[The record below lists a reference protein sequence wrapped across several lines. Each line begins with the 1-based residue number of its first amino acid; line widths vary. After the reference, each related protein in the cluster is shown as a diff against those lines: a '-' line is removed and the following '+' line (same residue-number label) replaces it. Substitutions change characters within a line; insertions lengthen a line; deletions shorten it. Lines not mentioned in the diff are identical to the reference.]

1 VAKISF
7 EEQQAPGAG
16 TPSDSRIQQVARVVL
31 ERGSASAQD
40 LAAEFGVSLM
50 TIHRD
55 LDKLES
61 QGVLR
66 KHRGGVSAQPSGIF
80 ESNIAYRRTAMQ
92 SAKAA
97 IAEYAAS
104 FVEPGMSVM
113 LDDSTSVQ
121 AMLPYVA
128 AATPINVVTN
138 FLDGLIELAGAPGVE
153 LVALGGD
160 YDDQHRSFLGVG
172 CVEAIRALRVDAAF
186 VSISAASNGLAFHQE
201 QRIVSVKREM
211 LDVATTKYLLLDHSK
226 LGKTALHR
234 VAPLTDFDLVI
245 VDDQTPDATLTEFER
260 NGVRYA
266 VAPKPDGHDKR
277 GRDA

>member
-1 VAKISF
+1 MAKTTLDDH
-7 EEQQAPGAG
+7 QTG
-16 TPSDSRIQQVARVVL
+16 SRIQQVAQAVL
-31 ERGSASAQD
+31 ARGSASAQD

-55 LDKLES
+55 LDKLEA

-66 KHRGGVSAQPSGIF
+66 KYRGGVSAQPSGIF

-92 SAKAA
+92 AAKAA

-121 AMLPYVA
+121 AMLPFVMES
-128 AATPINVVTN
+128 TPIHVVTN
-138 FLDGLIELAGAPGVE
+138 FLDGMNELAGAPGVE
-153 LVALGGD
+153 LLALGGD
-160 YDDQHRSFLGVG
+160 YDDQHRSFLGVA

-186 VSISAASNGLAFHQE
+186 VSISAVSDGLAFHQE

-211 LDVATTKYLLLDHSK
+211 LDVATTKYLLLDHTK
-226 LGKTALHR
+226 IGKTALHR
-234 VAPLTDFDLVI
+234 VAALTDFDLVI
-245 VDDQTPDATLTEFER
+245 VDREIQPSTLADFER
-260 NGVRYA
+260 LGVNYA
-266 VAPKPDGHDKR
+266 VAPAAGSKGTASDN
-277 GRDA
+277 A